1 MTCRSHGD
9 RPKGG
14 GGGDPIKL
22 RSRRSSV
29 ARSSCG
35 VMADSYHALSSRS
48 GAAARRVSL
57 VIKWTARPRRGGAM
71 RSKTRRHAHMSPSQ
85 ARLTTRAAT
94 CSPYLPIK
102 V

>member
-57 VIKWTARPRRGGAM
+57 VIKWTARPRRGGNALQN
-71 RSKTRRHAHMSPSQ
+71 KAACAHVPF
-85 ARLTTRAAT
+85 AGALDDT
-94 CSPYLPIK
+94 CRDLLA
-102 V
+102 VFTH